1 MTAKGCRIHPHLTIP
16 SNLNGVQGVSTNK
29 AIPAKTLIVAV
40 PSNLILTVS
49 RCYNDPVLKKLFLG
63 NDDLFDYEASEDAQ
77 FNVLCVFIMYHK
89 LNLETSEWKA
99 YLETIAEPETAV
111 DWPDADLK
119 GLNRSLIEEVIHVR
133 IECQKL

>member
-63 NDDLFDYEASEDAQ
+63 NDDLFDYEASEDA
-77 FNVLCVFIMYHK
+77 
-89 LNLETSEWKA
+89 
-99 YLETIAEPETAV
+99 
-111 DWPDADLK
+111 
-119 GLNRSLIEEVIHVR
+119 
-133 IECQKL
+133 